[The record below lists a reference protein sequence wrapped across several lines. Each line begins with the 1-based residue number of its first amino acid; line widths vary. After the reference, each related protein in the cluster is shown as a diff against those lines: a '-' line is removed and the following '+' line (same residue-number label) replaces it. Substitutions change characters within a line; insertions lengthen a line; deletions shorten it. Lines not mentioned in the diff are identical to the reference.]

1 MSASIAT
8 CMDCGKHKEL
18 PMSFKDSRTAEN
30 LMKSFAGESQARMR
44 YVYAAKTAKKEGY
57 EQICNLFI
65 ETAENEK
72 EHAKVFFKHL
82 LKNGLEGEVIN
93 IMASYPVAWSPE
105 HTLKNLEYAANGEK
119 EEWTELYPMFAEIA
133 EEEGYKD
140 IALSWRL
147 VAKVEKEHEKRF
159 RKLYD
164 NIKDLKVFKREEKLF
179 WKCLNCGYIHEGT
192 EAPKVC
198 PCCTHPQSYFE
209 IHAETY

>member
-1 MSASIAT
+1 
-8 CMDCGKHKEL
+8 
-18 PMSFKDSRTAEN
+18 MSFKETRTAEN

-57 EQICNLFI
+57 EQICNIFT
-65 ETAENEK
+65 ETADNEK

-82 LKNGLEGEVIN
+82 LSNGLEGQVIN
-93 IMASYPVAWSPE
+93 IMASYPVGWSPDT
-105 HTLKNLEYAANGEK
+105 TLKNLEYAANGEK

-133 EEEGYKD
+133 EEEGYKE

-147 VAKVEKEHEKRF
+147 IAKVEKEHEKRF

-164 NIKDLKVFKREEKLF
+164 NIRDLKVFKKDEKVF
-179 WKCLNCGYIHEGT
+179 WKCINCGYIHEGM

-198 PCCTHPQSYFE
+198 PTCNHPQSYFE
-209 IHAETY
+209 LHLETY

>member
-1 MSASIAT
+1 
-8 CMDCGKHKEL
+8 
-18 PMSFKDSRTAEN
+18 MSFKETRTAEN

-44 YVYAAKTAKKEGY
+44 YVYSAKTAKKEGY
-57 EQICNLFI
+57 EQICNIFM

-93 IMASYPVAWSPE
+93 IMATYPVGWSPE
-105 HTLKNLEYAANGEK
+105 NTMKCLEFAANGEH
-119 EEWTELYPMFAEIA
+119 EEWTDLYPMFAEIA
-133 EEEGYKD
+133 EEEGYKE

-159 RKLYD
+159 RKLYE
-164 NIKDLKVFKREEKLF
+164 NIKNLKVFAKDEKVF

-198 PCCTHPQSYFE
+198 PTCNHPQCYFE
-209 IHAETY
+209 VHLETY

>member
-1 MSASIAT
+1 
-8 CMDCGKHKEL
+8 
-18 PMSFKDSRTAEN
+18 MSFKETRTAEN

-57 EQICNLFI
+57 EQIYNIFM

-93 IMASYPVAWSPE
+93 IMATYPVGWSPE
-105 HTLKNLEYAANGEK
+105 NTLNNLNYAANGEH
-119 EEWTELYPMFAEIA
+119 EEWTELYPIFADIA
-133 EEEGYKD
+133 EEEGYKE

-159 RKLYD
+159 RKLYE
-164 NIKDLKVFKREEKLF
+164 NIKNLKVFAKDEKVF

-198 PCCTHPQSYFE
+198 PTCNHPQSYFE
-209 IHAETY
+209 VHLETY

>member
-1 MSASIAT
+1 
-8 CMDCGKHKEL
+8 
-18 PMSFKDSRTAEN
+18 MSFKESRTAEN

-57 EQICNLFI
+57 EQIYNLFM

-82 LKNGLEGEVIN
+82 LKYGLEGEVIN
-93 IMASYPVAWSPE
+93 IMASYPVGWSPE
-105 HTLKNLEYAANGEK
+105 NTLKNLDFAANGEK

-133 EEEGYKD
+133 EDEGYKD
-140 IALSWRL
+140 IALSWRM

-164 NIKDLKVFKREEKLF
+164 NIRDMKVFKKDDKLF
-179 WKCLNCGYIHEGT
+179 WKCLNCGYIHEGD

-198 PCCTHPQSYFE
+198 PCCIHPQSYFE
-209 IHAETY
+209 VHVENY

>member
-1 MSASIAT
+1 
-8 CMDCGKHKEL
+8 
-18 PMSFKDSRTAEN
+18 MSFKESRTAEN

-57 EQICNLFI
+57 EQIYNLFM

-82 LKNGLEGEVIN
+82 LKYGLEGEVIN
-93 IMASYPVAWSPE
+93 IIASYPVGWSPE
-105 HTLKNLEYAANGEK
+105 NTLKNLDFAANGEK
-119 EEWTELYPMFAEIA
+119 EEWTELYPMFADIA
-133 EEEGYKD
+133 EDEGYKD
-140 IALSWRL
+140 IALSWRM

-164 NIKDLKVFKREEKLF
+164 NIRDMKVFKKDDKLF
-179 WKCLNCGYIHEGT
+179 WKCLNCGYIHEGD

-198 PCCTHPQSYFE
+198 PCCIHPQSYFE
-209 IHAETY
+209 VHVENY

>member
-1 MSASIAT
+1 M
-8 CMDCGKHKEL
+8 
-18 PMSFKDSRTAEN
+18 PFKDTRTAEN

-57 EQICNLFI
+57 EQIYNIFM

-82 LKNGLEGEVIN
+82 LNNGLEGEVIN
-93 IMASYPVAWSPE
+93 IMASYPVGWSPE
-105 HTLKNLEYAANGEK
+105 KTLNNLDYAANGEK

-133 EEEGYKD
+133 EEEGFKD

-147 VAKVEKEHEKRF
+147 IAKVEKEHEKRF
-159 RKLYD
+159 RKLYN
-164 NIKDLKVFKREEKLF
+164 NIRDLKVFKKDEKVF

-192 EAPKVC
+192 EAPKMC
-198 PCCTHPQSYFE
+198 PTCTHPQSYFE
-209 IHAETY
+209 VHLETY

>member
-1 MSASIAT
+1 
-8 CMDCGKHKEL
+8 
-18 PMSFKDSRTAEN
+18 MSFKETRTAEN

-44 YVYAAKTAKKEGY
+44 YIYAAKTARKEGY
-57 EQICNLFI
+57 EQICNLFT

-82 LKNGLEGEVIN
+82 LNNGLEGQVIN
-93 IMASYPVAWSPE
+93 LMASYPVAWSPE
-105 HTLKNLEYAANGEK
+105 STLKNLEYAANGEK

-133 EEEGYKD
+133 EEEGYKE

-164 NIKDLKVFKREEKLF
+164 NIKNLKVFVKDEKVF

-198 PCCTHPQSYFE
+198 PSCNHPQSYFE
-209 IHAETY
+209 VHKETY

>member
-1 MSASIAT
+1 
-8 CMDCGKHKEL
+8 
-18 PMSFKDSRTAEN
+18 MSFKETRTAEN

-57 EQICNLFI
+57 EQIYNIFM

-93 IMASYPVAWSPE
+93 IMATYPVGWSPE
-105 HTLKNLEYAANGEK
+105 NTLANLNFAANGEH
-119 EEWTELYPMFAEIA
+119 EEWTDLYPMFADIA
-133 EEEGYKD
+133 EEEGYKE

-164 NIKDLKVFKREEKLF
+164 NIKNLKVFAKDEKVF

-192 EAPKVC
+192 DAPKIC
-198 PCCTHPQSYFE
+198 PTCNHPQSYFE
-209 IHAETY
+209 VHLENY

>member
-1 MSASIAT
+1 
-8 CMDCGKHKEL
+8 
-18 PMSFKDSRTAEN
+18 MSFKESRTAEN

-57 EQICNLFI
+57 EQIYNLFM

-82 LKNGLEGEVIN
+82 LKYGLEGEVIN
-93 IMASYPVAWSPE
+93 IMASYPVGWSPE
-105 HTLKNLEYAANGEK
+105 NTLKNLDFAANGEK
-119 EEWTELYPMFAEIA
+119 EEWTELYPMFADIA
-133 EEEGYKD
+133 EDEGYKD
-140 IALSWRL
+140 IALSWRM

-164 NIKDLKVFKREEKLF
+164 NIRDMKVFKKDDKLF
-179 WKCLNCGYIHEGT
+179 WKCLNCGYIHEGD

-198 PCCTHPQSYFE
+198 PCCIHPQSYFE
-209 IHAETY
+209 VHVENY

>member
-1 MSASIAT
+1 
-8 CMDCGKHKEL
+8 
-18 PMSFKDSRTAEN
+18 MSFKETRTAEN

-57 EQICNLFI
+57 EQIYNIFM

-93 IMASYPVAWSPE
+93 IMATYPVGWSPE
-105 HTLKNLEYAANGEK
+105 NTMHNLNFAADGEH
-119 EEWTELYPMFAEIA
+119 EEWTDLYPMFAEIA
-133 EEEGYKD
+133 EEEGFKE

-164 NIKDLKVFKREEKLF
+164 NIKNLKVFAKDEKVF

-192 EAPKVC
+192 DAPKVC
-198 PCCTHPQSYFE
+198 PTCNHPQSYFE
-209 IHAETY
+209 VHLETY

>member
-1 MSASIAT
+1 
-8 CMDCGKHKEL
+8 
-18 PMSFKDSRTAEN
+18 MSFKETRTNEN
-30 LMKSFAGESQARMR
+30 LLKSFAGESQARMR
-44 YVYAAKTAKKEGY
+44 YIYAAKTAKKEGY
-57 EQICNLFI
+57 EQIYNIFM

-82 LKNGLEGEVIN
+82 LKNGMEGQVIN
-93 IMASYPVAWSPE
+93 IMASYPVGWSPE
-105 HTLKNLEYAANGEK
+105 ETLKNLEYAATGEH

-147 VAKVEKEHEKRF
+147 IAKVEKEHEKRF

-164 NIKDLKVFKREEKLF
+164 NIKNLKVFKKDETMF
-179 WKCLNCGYIHEGT
+179 WKCINCGYIHEGT

-198 PCCTHPQSYFE
+198 PTCTHPQSYFE
-209 IHAETY
+209 IHCENY